1 MAFRR
6 TSADL
11 PKDVE
16 FPADL
21 AKLDFKVN
29 ADGRIV
35 EIHNAKEFFKFEK
48 YDKYDTNQRRYNA
61 MHQAVRAKA
70 HKILASM
77 GIAPVYID
85 LTDDMKSHHVGG
97 KKPVAPSM
105 KILASPGFSQF
116 DDKEL
121 YLIIGDSKQDLG
133 IWSRKTVL
141 TEGGIE
147 HGSAIGLVAALR
159 GIAQPTKVENSPL
172 PKDKES
178 NLPGVIILNPGELL
192 YSHKDKDN
200 MSAATWHDRQ
210 REHAFAHQYKI
221 TEEHNLLPG
230 HQTPGMHA
238 KLFLRGFLKPVIGYR
253 TRVNIITIGDASEA
267 VLECLNEDFNV
278 ATAKDD
284 LIAAKL
290 TIAMIQPTHNV
301 DIVTNPA
308 LQNLLAK
315 HGRIW
320 EAHSSPKGT
329 LLADVAR
336 DDGLSGQLESDLN
349 DVFVDQS
356 IMKRTSSDAG
366 TFDDTGPITNRL
378 VEDLGSVRQIVG
390 AVPDT
395 PQLALAEPADDAAP
409 DGNLALVHVEPT
421 EDIKSAGEDKTKDTA
436 LDPYSRRADYKQ
448 TVVSALAIHHSTGEE
463 TPTEGS
469 TPLASHCDPVTAE
482 WIKNGSFDESK
493 GNKNKSTAPGT
504 QLAQRN
510 DTKQIEGAE
519 PTNAAHTDIN
529 RWIKGV
535 ESFEGA
541 VDANT
546 ALATKP
552 SSLEDK
558 QSDGE
563 TLAPPTTP
571 ETPLRPVVVKPSES
585 ESESDDTPPGE
596 FTKRNN
602 PVDYFRGKG
611 LAMAITKRPATVA
624 EPVSNKVLEESEEN
638 VAVDEHGPSTEPVT
652 MKKISAGDEL
662 KVDHESEASQTPD
675 VVAEHTASNEPV
687 TVVKARPHN
696 QLEIGKVGITLAS
709 APISICTHAISQPIP
724 IPSRAKETATQART
738 ADSDKH
744 VAVAD
749 AKKTD
754 HDDHDAKKTNDHEN
768 TLAYPYHEALVNC
781 PTYSAGIEDTTE
793 MIFPAVMQDVVEFF
807 REQKKRW
814 G

>member
-1 MAFRR
+1 MPKGDIANMAFRR
-6 TSADL
+6 TSTNL

-21 AKLDFKVN
+21 TQLGFKVN

-48 YDKYDTNQRRYNA
+48 YGKYDTNQRRYNA

-70 HKILASM
+70 HEILASM
-77 GIAPVYID
+77 GISPVYID
-85 LTDDMKSHHVGG
+85 LTDDVRSHHVGG

-141 TEGGIE
+141 TEGGIN

-159 GIAQPTKVENSPL
+159 DIAQPTKVTNSPL

-178 NLPGVIILNPGELL
+178 DLPGVIILNPGELL

-221 TEEHNLLPG
+221 TEEHNLLRG

-238 KLFLRGFLKPVIGYR
+238 KLFLREFLKPIVGYR
-253 TRVNIITIGDASEA
+253 TRMRIITIGDASEA
-267 VLECLNEDFNV
+267 VLDCLNRDFKAAEDN
-278 ATAKDD
+278 DD
-284 LIAAKL
+284 LLVTKFA
-290 TIAMIQPTHNV
+290 IAMIQPTHNV
-301 DIVTNPA
+301 DIVTAPA
-308 LQNLLAK
+308 LQKLLAN

-336 DDGLSGQLESDLN
+336 DDILSGRLKSDDD

-356 IMKRTSSDAG
+356 TVKRTSSDAG

-378 VEDLGSVRQIVG
+378 IEDLGSVRQIVG

-395 PQLALAEPADDAAP
+395 KLALAKPAEDTAP
-409 DGNLALVHVEPT
+409 DVNLALIHVGPT
-421 EDIKSAGEDKTKDTA
+421 EDIKSAGEDKNEDTA
-436 LDPYSRRADYKQ
+436 LDPYSRGADHKQ
-448 TVVSALAIHHSTGEE
+448 SAITALAIHHDAAEK

-469 TPLASHCDPVTAE
+469 TPLDSHCDPVTAE

-493 GNKNKSTAPGT
+493 EIRNKSTAPGT
-504 QLAQRN
+504 QLAPSN
-510 DTKQIEGAE
+510 DNKQIESAAPGN
-519 PTNAAHTDIN
+519 TAHTAIN

-541 VDANT
+541 VNANT

-552 SSLEDK
+552 SSLEEE

-563 TLAPPTTP
+563 TFAPRTVPGTHL
-571 ETPLRPVVVKPSES
+571 EPVVVKSSES
-585 ESESDDTPPGE
+585 QSESDDTPPGE

-602 PVDYFRGKG
+602 PVDYFRGSG
-611 LAMAITKRPATVA
+611 LAMAISKRPATVA
-624 EPVSNKVLEESEEN
+624 EPVSNKDSKESEEN
-638 VAVDEHGPSTEPVT
+638 VAVDEHDPIMGPVT
-652 MKKISAGDEL
+652 MKKIIAGDEA
-662 KVDHESEASQTPD
+662 KVDQESEASKTPA
-675 VVAEHTASNEPV
+675 VVAEHAASNEPV
-687 TVVKARPHN
+687 TAIKARPHN

-724 IPSRAKETATQART
+724 IPSRVKEAATQART
-738 ADSDKH
+738 TTIADSDKQ
-744 VAVAD
+744 VTVVD

-754 HDDHDAKKTNDHEN
+754 DRDN

>member
-1 MAFRR
+1 MPKGDIANMAFRR
-6 TSADL
+6 TSTNL

-21 AKLDFKVN
+21 TQLGFKVN

-48 YDKYDTNQRRYNA
+48 YGKYDTNQRRYNA

-70 HKILASM
+70 HEILASM
-77 GIAPVYID
+77 GISPVYID
-85 LTDDMKSHHVGG
+85 LTDDMRSHHVGG

-141 TEGGIE
+141 TEGGIN

-159 GIAQPTKVENSPL
+159 DIAQPTKVTNSPL

-178 NLPGVIILNPGELL
+178 DLPGVIILNPGELL

-230 HQTPGMHA
+230 HQTPGMYA
-238 KLFLRGFLKPVIGYR
+238 KLFLRGFLKPIVGYR

-267 VLECLNEDFNV
+267 VLDCLNRDFKAAEDN
-278 ATAKDD
+278 DD
-284 LIAAKL
+284 LLVTKFA
-290 TIAMIQPTHNV
+290 IAMIQPTHNV
-301 DIVTNPA
+301 DIVTAPA
-308 LQNLLAK
+308 LQKLLAN

-320 EAHSSPKGT
+320 EAHSSPRGT

-336 DDGLSGQLESDLN
+336 DDVLSGQLEPDLD

-356 IMKRTSSDAG
+356 IVRRTSPGAG
-366 TFDDTGPITNRL
+366 AFDDTGPITNRPF
-378 VEDLGSVRQIVG
+378 EDLGSLRQIVG
-390 AVPDT
+390 AAPDT
-395 PQLALAEPADDAAP
+395 KLALAKPAEDAAP
-409 DGNLALVHVEPT
+409 DANLALVHVEPT
-421 EDIKSAGEDKTKDTA
+421 EDIGSAGEDKNEDTA
-436 LDPYSRRADYKQ
+436 LDPYSGRADYKQ
-448 TVVSALAIHHSTGEE
+448 TVIPALAIHHDTVEN
-463 TPTEGS
+463 TPTENS

-493 GNKNKSTAPGT
+493 ENKNKNVAPDI
-504 QLAQRN
+504 QLPLGHK
-510 DTKQIEGAE
+510 KQIEGAE
-519 PTNAAHTDIN
+519 PANTAHTAIN

-535 ESFEGA
+535 ESFEGE
-541 VDANT
+541 VNANT

-563 TLAPPTTP
+563 TLAPRAAP
-571 ETPLRPVVVKPSES
+571 ETYLEPLVVKQSES
-585 ESESDDTPPGE
+585 QSESDDTPPGE
-596 FTKRNN
+596 FTTRNN
-602 PVDYFRGKG
+602 PIDYFRESG
-611 LAMAITKRPATVA
+611 LAMAITKRLATVA
-624 EPVSNKVLEESEEN
+624 EPVANKHSEESEKN
-638 VAVDEHGPSTEPVT
+638 VSVDEHGPSMEPVT
-652 MKKISAGDEL
+652 MKKISTGDEA
-662 KVDHESEASQTPD
+662 KVDQESEASKTPAI
-675 VVAEHTASNEPV
+675 VAEHTASNEPV
-687 TVVKARPHN
+687 TVIKAKPHN

-724 IPSRAKETATQART
+724 IPSRVKEAATQART
-738 ADSDKH
+738 TIVTDPDKQ

-754 HDDHDAKKTNDHEN
+754 DPDNA
-768 TLAYPYHEALVNC
+768 LAYPYHEALVNC